1 MSLNK
6 WAVAIVLV
14 VALSFGSRSSYGQA
28 TTGTLVGNVVDNTGA
43 AIANAKIT
51 IVNEATQVTVIAT
64 ANGAGEYRL
73 TDLPAGLYKIST
85 SSQGFAVSSV
95 TGFQIDANKSS
106 TLSTSLTP
114 ASSTTTVEVSAEA
127 QVALDTT
134 TIQLQTTFTP
144 LESQDL
150 PSSSIGGLG
159 VLNLALLAPGVVQAG
174 GIGAGTGPSVGGQRT
189 RNNNYTIEGI
199 DNNNQSVA
207 GPSTNVP
214 NDAVESFTLL
224 TSQFSPEFG
233 HSSGGQ
239 FNTTVVS
246 GTNKFHGR
254 LYEYFD
260 NRNLNA
266 VDQTT
271 KLANNYGPAP
281 RYDFNRFGGQIG
293 GPILHDRLFFFSN
306 FEKQQQGQS
315 LARAACAPT
324 AAGYSLLGTLS
335 AVSKI
340 NLAQLQ
346 RYLPAGTVPDTTGA
360 CPRSETVNVSGTAI
374 PVALYQFSAPRLQQH
389 VRLHQLHRLHPQSKQ

>member
-1 MSLNK
+1 MFLNK
-6 WAVAIVLV
+6 WAMAIVLV
-14 VALSFGSRSSYGQA
+14 VVLSFGTSYSYGQA

-51 IVNEATQVTVIAT
+51 IVNEATQITFTAT
-64 ANGAGEYRL
+64 ANGTGEYRL

-85 SSQGFAVSSV
+85 SSPGFSVFSV

-106 TLSTSLTP
+106 TLSTTLTP
-114 ASSTTTVEVSAEA
+114 ASSTTTVRLLAEA
-127 QVALDTT
+127 QGALDTT
-134 TIQLQTTFTP
+134 TIQLQTPFTP

-233 HSSGGQ
+233 HSTGGQ
-239 FNTTVVS
+239 FNTTLVS

-254 LYEYFD
+254 LYEHFD

-281 RYDFNRFGGQIG
+281 RYDFNRFAVQIG

-306 FEKQQQGQS
+306 FEKQQTVQS
-315 LARAACAPT
+315 LSRSACAPT
-324 AAGYSLLGTLS
+324 AS
-335 AVSKI
+335 
-340 NLAQLQ
+340 
-346 RYLPAGTVPDTTGA
+346 DTT
-360 CPRSETVNVSGTAI
+360 TLTT
-374 PVALYQFSAPRLQQH
+374 
-389 VRLHQLHRLHPQSKQ
+389 